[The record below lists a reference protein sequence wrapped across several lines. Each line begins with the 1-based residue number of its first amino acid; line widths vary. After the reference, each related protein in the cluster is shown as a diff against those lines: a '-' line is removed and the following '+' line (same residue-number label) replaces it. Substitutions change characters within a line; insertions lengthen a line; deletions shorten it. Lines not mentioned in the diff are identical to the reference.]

1 MRRVKMRKQWC
12 NTENDLGGEAH
23 YAHESSFDWI
33 MFRGDAKFWCEDC
46 RHEAEEL
53 MEEEEDE

>member
-1 MRRVKMRKQWC
+1 MRKQWC

-33 MFRGDAKFWCEDC
+33 MFRGDAKLWCEDC
-46 RHEAEEL
+46 RYEAEEL
-53 MEEEEDE
+53 MEAEEDE